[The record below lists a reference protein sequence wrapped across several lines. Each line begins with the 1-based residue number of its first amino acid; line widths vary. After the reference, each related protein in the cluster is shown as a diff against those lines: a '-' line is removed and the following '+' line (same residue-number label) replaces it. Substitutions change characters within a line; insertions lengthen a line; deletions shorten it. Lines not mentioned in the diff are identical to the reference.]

1 MFKSTILFAPICP
14 VCSTFSFL
22 FFIIFFQIDWEFFI
36 ASSPPLPFFFFFT
49 NYMLLNNFSG
59 CPGAAAAHRSLLVFV
74 HPVTKNNISWHKLI
88 EIQISLFISKVLL
101 KYCSTYLLEAKVLCF
116 SDFCTWDIIWV
127 VNISY
132 ISSFKLE

>member
-1 MFKSTILFAPICP
+1 MCLNLPSYLLLLSRLFYIL
-14 VCSTFSFL
+14 FSFL
-22 FFIIFFQIDWEFFI
+22 YYLLSDWLRIFYCFI
-36 ASSPPLPFFFFFT
+36 SPTPLFFFT

-59 CPGAAAAHRSLLVFV
+59 CPWAAAPHRSLLVFV

-88 EIQISLFISKVLL
+88 EIQISLFINKFLL
-101 KYCSTYLLEAKVLCF
+101 KYCSTHLLEAKVLCF

-132 ISSFKLE
+132 FSSFKLE